1 MNDITAEEMKAW
13 RKAEG
18 LTQEEFGNML
28 GWQKLVVTNI
38 ETGRR
43 GISEA
48 EQRLLKLLI
57 RGEMPFK
64 GRDSY
69 APQIDFSESEWAIMT
84 RIAHREG
91 YHSPRPWIVAKIR
104 GYLAMCEPSAADLRA
119 IAEEPTR
126 YNEGKPRQD
135 PA

>member
-1 MNDITAEEMKAW
+1 MHDITADEMKAW

-18 LTQEEFGNML
+18 LTQEEFGKML
-28 GWQKLVVTNI
+28 GWEKVMVSKI

-57 RGEMPFK
+57 RGEMPF
-64 GRDSY
+64 RDHAGY
-69 APQIDFSESEWAIMT
+69 INQVDFSEGEWATMT
-84 RIAHREG
+84 RIAWREG
-91 YHSPRPWIVAKIR
+91 YHSARPWIVAKIR
-104 GYLAMCEPSAADLRA
+104 GYLAMSALDKSPPKNALDEDR
-119 IAEEPTR
+119 
-126 YNEGKPRQD
+126 

>member
-18 LTQEEFGNML
+18 LTQEEFGKML
-28 GWQKLVVTNI
+28 GWEKVMVAKI

-57 RGEMPFK
+57 RGEMPFPARS
-64 GRDSY
+64 GY
-69 APQIDFSESEWAIMT
+69 APQIDFSEAEWAIMT
-84 RIAHREG
+84 RIAHRDG
-91 YHSPRPWIVAKIR
+91 YHSARPWIVSKIR
-104 GYLAMCEPSAADLRA
+104 GYLAMCEPESDPNQKNDG
-119 IAEEPTR
+119 ED
-126 YNEGKPRQD
+126 KP
-135 PA
+135 A